1 MECPAG
7 ARRGMAG
14 TGNSRAGANRW
25 QGAKDYGII
34 ACMNGNERTRRRE
47 DIRREVSVAAC
58 DTEALVRVSAQFA
71 ELELEF
77 ARRSDV
83 TAAQL
88 AAEKADWAAVGAAMG
103 RVYQALCDQD
113 NEGALAGLRE
123 IEAILTKRGVL
134 VPQPILHTPQ
144 EGAPHAGE

>member
-1 MECPAG
+1 M
-7 ARRGMAG
+7 
-14 TGNSRAGANRW
+14 
-25 QGAKDYGII
+25 K
-34 ACMNGNERTRRRE
+34 GNERTRRQAA
-47 DIRREVSVAAC
+47 IRREVSVAAC

-113 NEGALAGLRE
+113 NEGAVAALRE
-123 IEAILTKRGVL
+123 IEALLTKRGVL
-134 VPQPILHTPQ
+134 VPQPRLRAPQ